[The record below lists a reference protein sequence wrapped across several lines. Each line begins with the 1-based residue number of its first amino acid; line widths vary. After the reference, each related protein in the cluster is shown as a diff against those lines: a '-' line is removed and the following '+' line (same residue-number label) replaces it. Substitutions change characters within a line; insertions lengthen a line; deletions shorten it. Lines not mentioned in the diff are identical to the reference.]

1 METSRCCGGVD
12 LGQFTAI
19 AVHLGPEQPNP
30 NAAPAPFAAP
40 DTSGVTAALIS
51 NCEFP
56 AQVVWGGVRTRDT
69 TIRMR
74 AISARQQLGQLACAC
89 QLLAAA
95 RGGFLPSAAAIA
107 EISGRMK
114 KASSAG

>member
-12 LGQFTAI
+12 LGQFTAT
-19 AVHLGPEQPNP
+19 AVHLRPEQPNP
-30 NAAPAPFAAP
+30 NAAPAPFAAA
-40 DTSGVTAALIS
+40 DTGGFDLKLRASRAVG
-51 NCEFP
+51 
-56 AQVVWGGVRTRDT
+56 VVWGGVRTRDA
-69 TIRMR
+69 TIRVR
-74 AISARQQLGQLACAC
+74 TISARQQVGQLACAC

>member
-1 METSRCCGGVD
+1 LQSR
-12 LGQFTAI
+12 QAI
-19 AVHLGPEQPNP
+19 PHG
-30 NAAPAPFAAP
+30 
-40 DTSGVTAALIS
+40 TSGQYLIALL
-51 NCEFP
+51 
-56 AQVVWGGVRTRDT
+56 QGVVWGGVRTRDT
-69 TIRMR
+69 TIRVR
-74 AISARQQLGQLACAC
+74 TISARQQLGQLACAC